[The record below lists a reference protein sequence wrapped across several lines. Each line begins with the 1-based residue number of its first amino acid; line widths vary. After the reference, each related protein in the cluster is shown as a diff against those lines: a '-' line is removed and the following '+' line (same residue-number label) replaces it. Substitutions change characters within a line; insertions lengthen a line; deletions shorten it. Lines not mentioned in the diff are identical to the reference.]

1 MKIVFFANYMPDPC
15 GAFFHDV
22 AIAKLLQA
30 RGHNV
35 SFVTTRRG
43 MYAIR
48 GEYRGLPWVFY
59 TNAEH
64 EMSGAHVWSTAHFP
78 TLNIVRR
85 LNGRF
90 HKPIVVTMHFG
101 ENLNELPYK
110 PDWAEFLWVIS
121 NHITN
126 NVRSRIGEHHFKT
139 LEPIRPIM
147 IENEVK
153 FQERGTPP
161 PGRYVT
167 LINAN
172 ILKGLPLFIELA
184 TRMPKIKFM
193 GVRPYYNKIVVP
205 ENIPNIKWIDAQED
219 IRDVM
224 KETRILLVPSLYES
238 WGRVAF
244 EAMYNG
250 IPVLHSKPMDGTNPA
265 NTRESGSTE
274 GMREWIAGSQL
285 MLDNNNIQEWIS
297 AIKTLSE
304 HPEEYEKYSTQAYD
318 TAYGLNIFK
327 DIDEVEQKLFDY
339 GTRFAPAPITS
350 NKAVAQLATP
360 SLQLRPPAV
369 GGGLPLRGGRFSL
382 RR

>member
-1 MKIVFFANYMPDPC
+1 MKVVFFANYMPDAC

-35 SFVTTRRG
+35 SFVTTGRKNG
-43 MYAIR
+43 AVR

-64 EMSGAHVWSTAHFP
+64 EMAGAHIWSTAHFP
-78 TLNIVRR
+78 TLKIVRR
-85 LNGRF
+85 LNGKF

-101 ENLNELPYK
+101 ENLEDLPYK

-126 NVRSRIGEHHFKT
+126 SVRTRVGEHHFKT

-147 IENEVK
+147 LENEVK
-153 FQERGTPP
+153 FQERGTLP
-161 PGRYVT
+161 PGKYVT

-172 ILKGLPLFIELA
+172 MLKGLPLFIELA

-193 GVRPYYNKIVVP
+193 GVRPYYNKINVP
-205 ENIPNIKWIDAQED
+205 ENIPNIKWIDVQDD

-224 KETRILLVPSLYES
+224 KQTRVLLVPSLYES

-250 IPVLHSKPMDGTNPA
+250 IPVLHTKPMSDTDHA
-265 NTRESGSTE
+265 NTRPSGSTE
-274 GMREWIAGSQL
+274 GMCEWIGDSQF
-285 MLDNNNIQEWIS
+285 MLDYN
-297 AIKTLSE
+297 KVE
-304 HPEEYEKYSTQAYD
+304 HWVAKLRQLLTMEGEYEKYSKRAYD
-318 TAYGLNIFK
+318 TAYGLNIFE
-327 DIDEVEQKLFDY
+327 DINDIEKKFLDY
-339 GTRFAPAPITS
+339 GTRFAPAPTQGKAMIQTS
-350 NKAVAQLATP
+350 AQ
-360 SLQLRPPAV
+360 SLQLRMPVA
-369 GGGLPLRGGRFSL
+369 GGGMPLRGGRFSL

>member
-1 MKIVFFANYMPDPC
+1 MKVVFFANYMPDTC

-30 RGHNV
+30 RGHIVN
-35 SFVTTRRG
+35 FVTTFRG
-43 MYAIR
+43 KYAIR
-48 GEYRGLPWVFY
+48 GEYRGIPWVYY

-64 EMSGAHVWSTAHFP
+64 EMRAADVWSSPHFP
-78 TLNIVRR
+78 TLKIVRR
-85 LNGRF
+85 LNGKF
-90 HKPIVVTMHFG
+90 HKPLIVTMHFG
-101 ENLNELPYK
+101 ENLDELPYQ
-110 PDWAEFLWVIS
+110 PEWAEFLWVIS

-126 NVRSRIGEHHFKT
+126 TVRTRIGTDYHFKT

-161 PGRYVT
+161 PGKYVT

-172 ILKGLPLFIELA
+172 ILKGLPLFIEIA
-184 TRMPKIKFM
+184 TRMPNIKFM
-193 GVRPYYNKIVVP
+193 GVRPYYNKINVP
-205 ENIPNIKWIDAQED
+205 ENIPNIKWIDVQED

-224 KETRILLVPSLYES
+224 KQTRILLVPSLYES

-250 IPVLHSKPMDGTNPA
+250 IPVLHTKPMDGSNPA
-265 NTRESGSTE
+265 NTRPSGSTQ
-274 GMREWIAGSQL
+274 GMCEWIGNSQF
-285 MLDNNNIQEWIS
+285 MLDYNNLQDWITT
-297 AIKTLSE
+297 IRHLSVE
-304 HPEEYEKYSTQAYD
+304 SEYQKYSKQAYD

-327 DIDEVEQKLFDY
+327 DVEKIESKMFDY
-339 GTRFAPAPITS
+339 GTRFAPAPTPG
-350 NKAVAQLATP
+350 NKAVVQVPTP
-360 SLQLRPPAV
+360 SLQVRMPLA
-369 GGGLPLRGGRFSL
+369 GGGMPLRGGRFSL